1 LISNAVDAMAGSGRL
16 TLRTDLQDDMIA
28 VAISDTGCGIP
39 KHLVGKIFDPF
50 VTTKDPG
57 KGTGLGLSIVYK
69 IVSRYG
75 GRIGVDSEE
84 GKGATFT
91 VKFPWQ

>member
-1 LISNAVDAMAGSGRL
+1 
-16 TLRTDLQDDMIA
+16 
-28 VAISDTGCGIP
+28 
-39 KHLVGKIFDPF
+39 

-75 GRIGVDSEE
+75 GRICVDSEE

-91 VKFPWQ
+91 VLFPWQ